1 MCVPTVLITIA
12 WVVPISTRNLPVSA
26 FRLQD
31 AEFCRHMPGM
41 DNPLNELRSLAA
53 KAENRRTETGI
64 PRVAMVQGK
73 IPEHML
79 AAVYDP
85 MINVILQ
92 GSKSMSVGDRTL
104 RYDPA
109 TYFVMSID
117 LPAVGAVHPS
127 VSGEPYLAVSLTL
140 DPTVLSTLFADL
152 PEPASRVDNTLGF
165 SVAPVTPDLM
175 DAWVRMLRLMGDP
188 DAIAALAPVYE
199 REIIFR
205 VLQGPHGWMLREIAA
220 PDTAMAR
227 VNMAIQWIRR
237 DFAEPIG
244 VERLAERASM
254 SVSAFHR
261 HFKAVTSLSPLQ
273 YQKRVRLLQ
282 ARTLMVAHAKSVMAA
297 AFEVGYESATQFSR
311 DYSRVFGLPPAQDVG
326 RIFRETSAS
335 GQPAC

>member
-1 MCVPTVLITIA
+1 MK
-12 WVVPISTRNLPVSA
+12 NQLP
-26 FRLQD
+26 
-31 AEFCRHMPGM
+31 
-41 DNPLNELRSLAA
+41 ELRALAA

-85 MINVILQ
+85 MINLILQ
-92 GSKSMSVGDRTL
+92 GSKTMTVGDRTL

-117 LPAVGAVHPS
+117 LPAVGAVHAAA
-127 VSGEPYLAVSLTL
+127 SGEPYLAVSLTL
-140 DPTVLSTLFADL
+140 DPTVLATLLADL
-152 PEPASRVDNTLGF
+152 PKPTGRYDNDPGF
-165 SVAPVTPDLM
+165 SVAAVTPELM

-188 DAIAALAPVYE
+188 DAIAALAPAYE
-199 REIIFR
+199 REILFR

-227 VNMAIQWIRR
+227 VNLAIQWIRR
-237 DFAEPIG
+237 DFAEPIR
-244 VERLAERASM
+244 VESLARKAAM

-261 HFKAVTSLSPLQ
+261 HFKAVTTLSPLQ

-282 ARTLMVAHAKSVMAA
+282 ARTLMVASAKSVTAA
-297 AFEVGYESATQFSR
+297 AFEVGYESATQFTR
-311 DYSRVFGLPPAQDVG
+311 DYARVFGLPPARDAA
-326 RIFRETSAS
+326 RILNETRADKWTLARSDTDQRAVDS
-335 GQPAC
+335 GGLCLNRSSS